1 MTTAATT
8 PADIPTQ
15 FELMWPSILA
25 LRKLGG
31 SARIS
36 ELADEVVEAEGFT
49 EDQQSIKRKPGDHMS
64 MIEYRLAWARNGLKL
79 AGYIENS
86 SRGVWALNDLGR
98 SVESE
103 EALLERVKAWRADYH
118 RQYNERRRAE
128 AQEGSDSDELDDT
141 INEAA
146 DPDWVE
152 LVLDRLLQ
160 LSPGA
165 FERLAQRVLRE
176 AGFRDVQVL
185 GQSGDGGLDGVGTL
199 RVSLISFPIY
209 FQCKRYQ
216 NPVGAG
222 AVRDFR
228 GAMAG
233 RGEKGLLITTST
245 FTRDAQAEA
254 SRDGAPPIELVTGQE
269 LAELLKSYQLGVSTT
284 ERIVEDIEVH
294 PGFFD
299 QFDT

>member
-1 MTTAATT
+1 MAFQADDVGST
-8 PADIPTQ
+8 PI
-15 FELMWPSILA
+15 
-25 LRKLGG
+25 
-31 SARIS
+31 ARS
-36 ELADEVVEAEGFT
+36 T
-49 EDQQSIKRKPGDHMS
+49 
-64 MIEYRLAWARNGLKL
+64 RNP
-79 AGYIENS
+79 
-86 SRGVWALNDLGR
+86 
-98 SVESE
+98 
-103 EALLERVKAWRADYH
+103 LERVKAWRADYH
-118 RQYNERRRAE
+118 RRYNERRRTE
-128 AQEGSDSDELDDT
+128 TQEGNQSDELDDT
-141 INEAA
+141 IDEAA
-146 DPDWVE
+146 DRDWVE
-152 LVLDRLLQ
+152 VVLDRLLQ

-233 RGEKGLLITTST
+233 RGEKGLPITTST

-269 LAELLKSYQLGVSTT
+269 LAELLKSYQLGVLTT